1 MRKKRMAFFLVIF
14 IVIQITGCSKTTLS
28 TKKNDS
34 VDNSSNASTSDP
46 SSSASD
52 APTSELLSERLGIP
66 EHYQAEYTSESG
78 ISVITVDADIIVP
91 EVSSLSV
98 YEALPRPLSDE
109 EIQGF
114 LDRHLEDIIW
124 TDIETQAEYTGYGLA
139 KKPMPGYDQ
148 YSLSIFNKD
157 LFYTG
162 GDYYHISLSYG
173 LDSSGDLAW
182 MPPSIQ
188 YEKSRYNIS
197 GEQECLPL
205 ENGQAAGC
213 SISMEEALAF
223 ARKEVHALAPDYEL
237 TNYGQIPVRELP
249 QNPQYYIFCFTRHID
264 GVPVNDCIY
273 NGQLNNT
280 YGYTSG
286 LGSITVI
293 VRDEGVC
300 ALTYENPYDLGR
312 LVEAE
317 VSLLPFESI
326 LEILENVGM
335 LSIKHLELYE
345 ELEENIRAVYQI
357 KLGYMAVRQSEDIGA
372 YYYLPVWD
380 FYATSTL
387 FGGGGYAHGK
397 DSPPILGSSFLT
409 INAIDGTILDRNEGY

>member
-1 MRKKRMAFFLVIF
+1 M
-14 IVIQITGCSKTTLS
+14 
-28 TKKNDS
+28 
-34 VDNSSNASTSDP
+34 
-46 SSSASD
+46 
-52 APTSELLSERLGIP
+52 
-66 EHYQAEYTSESG
+66 
-78 ISVITVDADIIVP
+78 
-91 EVSSLSV
+91 
-98 YEALPRPLSDE
+98 
-109 EIQGF
+109 
-114 LDRHLEDIIW
+114 
-124 TDIETQAEYTGYGLA
+124 
-139 KKPMPGYDQ
+139 
-148 YSLSIFNKD
+148 
-157 LFYTG
+157 
-162 GDYYHISLSYG
+162 
-173 LDSSGDLAW
+173 
-182 MPPSIQ
+182 
-188 YEKSRYNIS
+188 
-197 GEQECLPL
+197 
-205 ENGQAAGC
+205 
-213 SISMEEALAF
+213 
-223 ARKEVHALAPDYEL
+223 
-237 TNYGQIPVRELP
+237 
-249 QNPQYYIFCFTRHID
+249 
-264 GVPVNDCIY
+264 
-273 NGQLNNT
+273 
-280 YGYTSG
+280 
-286 LGSITVI
+286 I